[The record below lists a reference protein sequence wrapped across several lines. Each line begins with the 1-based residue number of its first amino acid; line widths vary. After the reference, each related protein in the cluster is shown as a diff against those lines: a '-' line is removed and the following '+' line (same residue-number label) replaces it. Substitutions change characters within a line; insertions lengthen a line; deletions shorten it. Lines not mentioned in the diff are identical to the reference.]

1 MPTRRTT
8 ASSLGWLMSTGCALL
23 AAELQRTAADL
34 QQINRIGWR
43 DTHEKGIGMRHTH
56 GVTSTIS
63 QDHHA
68 TIGTDFWHTAVV
80 YQIYPRSF
88 ADSNGDGIGDLPGIT
103 SRVPY
108 LGSLGVDAVWLTP
121 FYPSALA
128 DGGYDVDDH
137 RDVDP
142 LLGTLDD
149 FDVMVSALHAAD
161 IKVIVDIVPNHT
173 SNRHGWFVQAL
184 AAGRGALERDRYLFR
199 DGRGQG
205 RQEPPNDWESLFGGS
220 AWAPAG
226 DGQWYFHCFAPEQP
240 DLNWENEEV
249 REDFRRTLR
258 FWADRGVD
266 GFRIDV
272 AHGLRKDMSEPYPP
286 WGEIADMIRTDGS
299 HPLWDRDDVHEIY
312 ADWRRILDSYDPPRY
327 AVAETDVHPTR
338 RARYAS
344 ADSLGYAFNFAMQ
357 DVDWRADDYRQV
369 INAGLADMINNGST
383 TSWLLGCHDTPRV
396 ASRYGLPLED
406 GSTAQQVARAWLLT
420 NGVTPHLDR
429 ALGEWRAR
437 AAIMILLALPG
448 SVYIY
453 QGEELGLH
461 EVADLPPEVLED
473 PMASRSSSEKGRD
486 GCRVPLPWTPEKPSY
501 GFGPGGAHLPQP
513 DWFGGYAVSVQ
524 DADPDSTLNLY
535 RQALALRSRVFAGDG
550 LSWVESEPSVLHFA
564 RPSGVRCI
572 TNFGTEPIAL
582 PAGEVL
588 LSSAPLDHGRLPT
601 DTTVWMHVS

>member
-1 MPTRRTT
+1 MGHTRRVMSMIAQDQQADTDL
-8 ASSLGWLMSTGCALL
+8 AS
-23 AAELQRTAADL
+23 DL
-34 QQINRIGWR
+34 
-43 DTHEKGIGMRHTH
+43 
-56 GVTSTIS
+56 
-63 QDHHA
+63 
-68 TIGTDFWHTAVV
+68 WHTAVV

-88 ADSNGDGIGDLPGIT
+88 ADSNGDGVGDLPGIT

-108 LGSLGVDAVWLTP
+108 LRSLSVDAVWLSP

-142 LLGTLDD
+142 RLGTLAD
-149 FDVMVSALHAAD
+149 FDAMVPALHAAD

-173 SNRHGWFVQAL
+173 SNRHPWFVHAL
-184 AAGRGALERDRYLFR
+184 AAGPGSPERDRYLFR
-199 DGRGQG
+199 AGRGVRG
-205 RQEPPNDWESLFGGS
+205 AEPPNDWESLFGGS

-226 DGQWYFHCFAPEQP
+226 DGQWYFHCFAAEQP
-240 DLNWENEEV
+240 DLNWENEDV

-258 FWADRGVD
+258 FWSDRGVD

-286 WGEIADMIRTDGS
+286 WAEIADIMRPDGS

-312 ADWRRILDSYDPPRY
+312 ADWRRVFNTYDPPRV
-327 AVAETDVHPTR
+327 AVAEAIVHPTR

-344 ADSLGYAFNFAMQ
+344 ADSLGQAFNFAMQ
-357 DVDWRADDYRQV
+357 DADWRPEDYRQV
-369 INAGLADMINNGST
+369 INAGLADMINTGST

-406 GSTAQQVARAWLLT
+406 GRNAQQVARDWLLT
-420 NGVTPHLDR
+420 DGTKPRLDWT
-429 ALGEWRAR
+429 LGERRAR

-448 SVYIY
+448 STYIY
-453 QGEELGLH
+453 QGDELGLH
-461 EVADLPPEVLED
+461 EVADLAPEVLED
-473 PMASRSSSEKGRD
+473 PMASRSITEKGRD
-486 GCRVPLPWTPEKPSY
+486 GCRVPLPWTPQEPSH

-513 DWFGGYAVSVQ
+513 DWFGGYSVSVQ

-535 RQALALRSRVFAGDG
+535 RQALALRSQHFAGNGSRAAVLRRSEGTRFLSPSDDEVG
-550 LSWVESEPSVLHFA
+550 GNPARSARSERQRAEQSNNGVSWVESEPSVLHFE
-564 RPSGVRCI
+564 RPGGVRCI
-572 TNFGTEPIAL
+572 TNFGAEPIAL

-588 LSSAPLDHGRLPT
+588 LSSAHLDHGLLPGDST
-601 DTTVWMHVS
+601 AWIRVS